1 MSVLILMP
9 EYCIYVDLDNGI
21 EEVQTLTLPTEFLQI
36 DRFLIKQVVD
46 EILASLGIF

>member
-9 EYCIYVDLDNGI
+9 EYCVFIDLNDGI
-21 EEVQTLTLPTEFLQI
+21 EEVQTLILPTEFPQI
-36 DRFLIKQVVD
+36 DKSLIKQVVD